1 MALQDYKDDMQ
12 TCCRCSICKFVPLET
27 VKGYDHVTVCPSI
40 ARYNYR
46 ANSGGGM
53 LGLGMALLDGLLD
66 YSSPK
71 LREIIHNCQMC
82 GACDTS
88 CKYALDMEVLDP
100 IAEIRAELVR
110 HGNTNPVL
118 DTLVSSMKNDA
129 PLMSNPNAARGQ
141 WAKNLDVKDYT
152 KEHCEVAYY
161 AGCRTA
167 CDQSKWAVAQKTI
180 QLMRKAGIDV
190 GIAPQETCCGTRAY
204 QMGYQADA
212 LNQAKRNVETLKRT
226 GVTTLVTSCAE
237 CYYAFNVLYGKFE
250 LKGKLDVLHTS
261 EYFLRLIQQGKL
273 KPAKAVDMTVTYH
286 DPCHLGR
293 QGEPYVPWKGKR
305 VPGQII
311 LFDPPKTFRRG
322 THGVYDAPR
331 QLLQS
336 IPGLKVVEMA
346 RHKEFAWCCGAGG
359 GVSETN
365 PEFAKWTAAE
375 RVKEA
380 AETSSDGLVTACPG
394 CETLLGCAAQADGNA
409 MKVYDIVEVLALS
422 AL

>member
-1 MALQDYKDDMQ
+1 MALQDYKDDME
-12 TCCRCSICKFVPLET
+12 TCCRCSACKFVPLET
-27 VKGYDHVTVCPSI
+27 VKGYDHVEVCPSI

-46 ANSGGGM
+46 AYSGGGR
-53 LGLGMALLDGLLD
+53 LGLGMGLLDGVID
-66 YSSPK
+66 YHSPK
-71 LREIIHNCQMC
+71 LREVVYDCNMC

-88 CKYALDMEVLDP
+88 CKYAMDMEVLDP
-100 IAEIRAELVR
+100 LAEIRAEMVR

-118 DTLVSSMKNDA
+118 DKLVSNMKNDG
-129 PLMSNPNAARGQ
+129 PMLSNPNAARSH
-141 WAKNLDVKDYT
+141 WAKGLELKDYT
-152 KEHCEVAYY
+152 KERSEVAYY

-167 CDQSKWAVAQKTI
+167 CDQSKWPVAQKTI

-190 GIAPQETCCGTRAY
+190 GIALQETCCGTRAY
-204 QMGYQADA
+204 QMGYQAEA
-212 LNQAKRNVETLKRT
+212 LNQAKRNVATLKQA

-237 CYYAFNVLYGKFE
+237 CYYAFNVLYDKLE
-250 LKGKLDVLHTS
+250 LKGDLEVLHTS
-261 EYFLRLIQQGKL
+261 EYFLRLVREKKL
-273 KPAKAVDMTVTYH
+273 KPAKAVDMKVTYH

-293 QGEPYVPWKGKR
+293 QGEPHIPWKGER
-305 VPGQII
+305 IPGQII
-311 LFDPPKTFRRG
+311 LFNPPKTFRRG

-336 IPGLKVVEMA
+336 IPGVKMVEMA
-346 RHKEFAWCCGAGG
+346 RHKEYAWCCGAGG

-422 AL
+422 TL